1 MNQEL
6 REGNEAATNP
16 DPSLAQQEA
25 ARDINESA
33 ADKRSSAG
41 RAEDTALAALFA
53 PEIAKD
59 FRCQWDAV
67 QSSFVDDPRGAVRQ
81 GDELVARVMKSLT
94 ETFSS
99 ERAKLEGQF
108 DQSDKASTEDLRL
121 ALRRYR
127 SFFERLLSL

>member
-6 REGNEAATNP
+6 REANEAATDL

-41 RAEDTALAALFA
+41 RAGDTELAALFA

-108 DQSDKASTEDLRL
+108 DQSDKMSTEDLRL

-127 SFFERLLSL
+127 SFFERLLTL

>member
-6 REGNEAATNP
+6 REANEAATDL

-41 RAEDTALAALFA
+41 RAGDTELAALFA

-127 SFFERLLSL
+127 SFFERLLTL

>member
-6 REGNEAATNP
+6 REANEAATDL

-127 SFFERLLSL
+127 SFFERLLTL

>member
-41 RAEDTALAALFA
+41 RAGDTELAALFA

-67 QSSFVDDPRGAVRQ
+67 QSSFVEEPDGNLFHRAREARRSVRPVGQGVDGRFAACPAPLSFILRAAV
-81 GDELVARVMKSLT
+81 DAVVPVARPV
-94 ETFSS
+94 
-99 ERAKLEGQF
+99 RP
-108 DQSDKASTEDLRL
+108 R
-121 ALRRYR
+121 
-127 SFFERLLSL
+127 